1 MARQNIFGTVFGVEA
16 GMLQLAVFPN
26 ISKRRAGE
34 IVDRIFNFYRNKDVR
49 LVMPATEARQFR
61 KEEYGLP
68 CVERVHIDMALS
80 IGGDGTLLGVCRRF
94 REQGIPVCG
103 INLGTLGF
111 LADIE
116 PNELEIR
123 LGKILVGDYVVEHR
137 LLLSGYVHNELGE
150 KFLGNAINDVVISKG
165 GTARMLTLGLY
176 VNDTHLMN
184 YKADGMII
192 SSPTGSTAYSLSAG
206 GPILNPTIRAL
217 LLTPICAHTF
227 QMRPLVVSE
236 DDEIRIKIS
245 ANRDLIVTLDG
256 QESFQIQ
263 PGDEVVVRKSRA
275 AARIVKFADKNY
287 YDVLKAKLWNTGSV
301 QNF

>member
-1 MARQNIFGTVFGVEA
+1 MARQNIFGTVFGVDA
-16 GMLQLAVFPN
+16 GMMQIAVFPN
-26 ISKRRAGE
+26 MSKRRANE
-34 IVDRIFNFYRNKDVR
+34 IVDRIFNFYQNKNVR
-49 LVMPATEARQFR
+49 LVMPAVEARHFR
-61 KEEYGLP
+61 KDEFGLP

-116 PNELEIR
+116 PKELELR
-123 LGKILVGDYVVEHR
+123 LGKILAGEYIVENR
-137 LLLSGYVHNELGE
+137 LLLSGYVRNELGE

-165 GTARMLTLGLY
+165 GSARMLTLSVS
-176 VNDTHLMN
+176 VNNTHLMT
-184 YKADGMII
+184 YKADGLIV
-192 SSPTGSTAYSLSAG
+192 SSPTGSTAYNLSAG

-236 DDEIRIKIS
+236 DDEVRINVI
-245 ANRDLIVTLDG
+245 AARDLVITLDG

-263 PGDEVVVRKSRA
+263 PSDEIIVRKSSKTA
-275 AARIVKFADKNY
+275 QIVKFPDKSY
-287 YDVLKAKLWNTGSV
+287 YDVLKAKMWS
-301 QNF
+301 

>member
-1 MARQNIFGTVFGVEA
+1 MARQNIFGTVFGVDA

-26 ISKRRAGE
+26 MSKRRAGE
-34 IVDRIFNFYRNKDVR
+34 IVERIFNYYRNKNVR

-116 PNELEIR
+116 PQELESR
-123 LGKILVGDYVVEHR
+123 LGKILVGDYIVEHR
-137 LLLSGYVHNELGE
+137 LLLSGYIRNELGE
-150 KFLGNAINDVVISKG
+150 RFVGNAINDIVISKG
-165 GTARMLTLGLY
+165 GGARMLKLSTY
-176 VNDTHLMN
+176 VNNTHLMD
-184 YKADGMII
+184 YKADGVII

-206 GPILNPTIRAL
+206 GPILNPTIRAV
-217 LLTPICAHTF
+217 LLTPICPHTF

-236 DDEIRIKIS
+236 DDEIRIKIA
-245 ANRDLIVTLDG
+245 ANRDLMVTLDG
-256 QESFQIQ
+256 QEIIQIQ
-263 PGDEVVVRKSRA
+263 PNDEVVVRKSQA
-275 AARIVKFADKNY
+275 SAQIVKFADKNY
-287 YDVLKAKLWNTGSV
+287 YDVLKAKMWSN
-301 QNF
+301 

>member
-1 MARQNIFGTVFGVEA
+1 MARQTIFGTVFGAEA
-16 GMLQLAVFPN
+16 GMMQLAVFPN
-26 ISKRRAGE
+26 RSKRRAAE
-34 IVDRIFNFYRNKDVR
+34 IVDRIFNYYQNKNVR

-94 REQGIPVCG
+94 SGQSVPVCG

-116 PNELEIR
+116 PQELESR
-123 LGKILVGDYVVEHR
+123 LGKILSNEYRVEHR
-137 LLLSGYVHNELGE
+137 LLLSGYVKNELGE
-150 KFLGNAINDVVISKG
+150 KFLGNAVNDVVISKG
-165 GTARMLTLGLY
+165 GVARMLKLGLY
-176 VNDTHLMN
+176 INDTHLMD
-184 YKADGMII
+184 YKADGIII

-206 GPILNPTIRAL
+206 GPILNPNIRAL

-236 DDEIRIKIS
+236 DDEVRIKIS
-245 ANRDLIVTLDG
+245 ANRDLLVSLDG
-256 QESFQIQ
+256 QESFQVM
-263 PGDEVVVRKSRA
+263 PNDEIIIRKA
-275 AARIVKFADKNY
+275 TETAQIVKFDDKSY
-287 YDVLKAKLWNTGSV
+287 YDVLKAKMWS
-301 QNF
+301 

>member
-1 MARQNIFGTVFGVEA
+1 MARQNIFGTVFGVDA
-16 GMLQLAVFPN
+16 GMMQIAVFPN
-26 ISKRRAGE
+26 LSKRRSGE
-34 IVDRIFNFYRNKDVR
+34 IIERIFDFYQNKDVR
-49 LVMPATEARQFR
+49 IVMPATEARQFR

-94 REQGIPVCG
+94 KEAEVPVCG
-103 INLGTLGF
+103 VNLGTLGF

-116 PNELEIR
+116 PNELESR
-123 LGKILVGDYVVEHR
+123 LGKIILGDYIVENR
-137 LLLSGYVHNELGE
+137 LLLSGYVRNELGE

-165 GTARMLTLGLY
+165 GTARMLKLGLY
-176 VNDTHLMN
+176 INDTHLMN
-184 YKADGMII
+184 YKADGLIV

-236 DDEIRIKIS
+236 DDEVRIKIS
-245 ANRDLIVTLDG
+245 ANRDLLVTLDG
-256 QESFQIQ
+256 QESFKIQ
-263 PGDEVVVRKSRA
+263 PNDEIIVRKSSSTA
-275 AARIVKFADKNY
+275 HIVKFTDKDY
-287 YDVLKAKLWNTGSV
+287 YTVLRSKLWKDTPNDTI
-301 QNF
+301 

>member
-1 MARQNIFGTVFGVEA
+1 MARQNIFGTVFGVDA

-26 ISKRRAGE
+26 MSKRRAGE
-34 IVDRIFNFYRNKDVR
+34 IVERIFNYYRNKNVR

-116 PNELEIR
+116 PQELESR
-123 LGKILVGDYVVEHR
+123 LGKILVGDYIVEHR
-137 LLLSGYVHNELGE
+137 LLLSGYIRNELGE
-150 KFLGNAINDVVISKG
+150 RFVGNAINDIVISKG
-165 GTARMLTLGLY
+165 GGARMLKLSTY
-176 VNDTHLMN
+176 VNNTHLMD
-184 YKADGMII
+184 YKADGVII

-206 GPILNPTIRAL
+206 GPILNPTIRAV
-217 LLTPICAHTF
+217 LLTPICPHTF

-236 DDEIRIKIS
+236 DDEIRIKIA
-245 ANRDLIVTLDG
+245 ANRDLMVTLDG
-256 QESFQIQ
+256 QEIVQIQ
-263 PGDEVVVRKSRA
+263 PNDEVVVRKSQA
-275 AARIVKFADKNY
+275 SAQIVKFADKNY
-287 YDVLKAKLWNTGSV
+287 YDVLKAKMWSN
-301 QNF
+301 

>member
-1 MARQNIFGTVFGVEA
+1 MARQNIFGTVFGVDA
-16 GMLQLAVFPN
+16 GMMQIAVFPN
-26 ISKRRAGE
+26 MSKRRAGE
-34 IVDRIFNFYRNKDVR
+34 IVDRIFSYYQNKNVR
-49 LVMPATEARQFR
+49 LVMPATEARHFR
-61 KEEYGLP
+61 KDEFGLP

-116 PNELEIR
+116 PKELELR
-123 LGKILVGDYVVEHR
+123 LGKILIGEYFVENR
-137 LLLSGYVHNELGE
+137 LLLSGYIRNELGE

-165 GTARMLTLGLY
+165 VSARMITMS
-176 VNDTHLMN
+176 VFINDTHLMD
-184 YKADGMII
+184 YKADGII
-192 SSPTGSTAYSLSAG
+192 VSSPTGSTAYSLSAG

-236 DDEIRIKIS
+236 DDEVKIKIVS
-245 ANRDLIVTLDG
+245 ARDLVLTLDG
-256 QESFQIQ
+256 QESFKVQ
-263 PGDEVVVRKSRA
+263 PTDEIIVRKSRKTA
-275 AARIVKFADKNY
+275 QIVKFADKNY
-287 YDVLKAKLWNTGSV
+287 YEVLKAKMWS
-301 QNF
+301 

>member
-16 GMLQLAVFPN
+16 GMMQIAVFPN
-26 ISKRRAGE
+26 ISKRRSGE

-80 IGGDGTLLGVCRRF
+80 IGGDGTLIGVCRRF
-94 REQGIPVCG
+94 REQGVPVCG

-116 PNELEIR
+116 PRELESR
-123 LGKILVGDYVVEHR
+123 LAKILVGEYIVENR
-137 LLLSGYVHNELGE
+137 LLLSGFTSNELGE
-150 KFLGNAINDVVISKG
+150 RFLGNAINDVVISKG
-165 GTARMLTLGLY
+165 DSRRMLRMEIY
-176 VNDTHLMN
+176 VNDTHLTDC
-184 YKADGMII
+184 KADGLIV

-206 GPILNPTIRAL
+206 GPILNPNIRAL
-217 LLTPICAHTF
+217 IIIPICPHTF

-236 DDEIRIKIS
+236 DDEVKIKIA
-245 ANRDLIVTLDG
+245 ANSDLVVTLDG
-256 QESFQIQ
+256 QEIFKLPPS
-263 PGDEVVVRKSRA
+263 DEVIVRKSRTTA
-275 AARIVKFADKNY
+275 QIVKFADKNY
-287 YDVLKAKLWNTGSV
+287 YDVLKAKLWGTGGDWH
-301 QNF
+301 